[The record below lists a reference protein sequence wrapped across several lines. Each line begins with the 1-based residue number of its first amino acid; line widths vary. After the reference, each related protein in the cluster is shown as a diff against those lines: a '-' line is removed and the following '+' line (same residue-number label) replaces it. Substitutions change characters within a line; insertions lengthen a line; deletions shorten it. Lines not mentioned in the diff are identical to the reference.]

1 MAKNAFQRLVNKASV
16 ADEGY
21 EDEYYDEDYA
31 EVDYFDEQAE
41 ADVTPIR
48 SVASGGD
55 IARIITV
62 WPKSIDG
69 GPEFADPYREGIPVI
84 LNMAAAPEGQR
95 RRILDFAMGVC
106 YGLNGK
112 VNKISNDVFLMTPHQ
127 VTVETSRP
135 EDTSSF

>member
-21 EDEYYDEDYA
+21 EDEYYDDYED
-31 EVDYFDEQAE
+31 VGYFDENE
-41 ADVTPIR
+41 EPEVTPIR
-48 SVASGGD
+48 SVAAGGD

-69 GPEFADPYREGIPVI
+69 GQEFADPYRKGIPVI
-84 LNMAAAPEGQR
+84 LNMTAAPDGER

-106 YGLNGK
+106 YGLRGK

-127 VTVETSRP
+127 VTVEASHP
-135 EDTSSF
+135 EESSDF